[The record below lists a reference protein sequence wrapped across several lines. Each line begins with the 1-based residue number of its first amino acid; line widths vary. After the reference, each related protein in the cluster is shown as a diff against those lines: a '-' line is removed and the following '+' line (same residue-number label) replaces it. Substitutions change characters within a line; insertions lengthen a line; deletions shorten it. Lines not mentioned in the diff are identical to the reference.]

1 MKEKFPADSDFQ
13 ECWVV
18 FQTEY
23 EAASQEKYP
32 RPDLRLRIIIMIMHN
47 GLKISANVIFERM
60 KPLYPQFYN
69 YKRSYYPTTPPG
81 FFRKFD
87 FRLRKIIWHNYI
99 RYQYLELKTDLK
111 SFLFLLLPGKLKTW
125 LWPKSSDRRPVVRG
139 ERRGVVLLTCWL
151 NVDTA
156 WRGLHQAGGDVV
168 VGVLLG
174 EPGVLVVDHPPLV
187 LLQVTAVI
195 LFYWIL
201 LSVNEGP
208 FCCSV

>member
-69 YKRSYYPTTPPG
+69 YKRSLLPHHPTRFFPEIWLPVEEDNLTQLYQISISGVQNWREILPLPSPPG
-81 FFRKFD
+81 KVKDVAVTQIEWSETSLER
-87 FRLRKIIWHNYI
+87 REERRSTTHLLAEC
-99 RYQYLELKTDLK
+99 RYCLTG
-111 SFLFLLLPGKLKTW
+111 SSSGRWWCGGRGPPRRTRSPGSWSSSPGPAT
-125 LWPKSSDRRPVVRG
+125 SDRG
-139 ERRGVVLLTCWL
+139 YFVLLNST
-151 NVDTA
+151 
-156 WRGLHQAGGDVV
+156 
-168 VGVLLG
+168 
-174 EPGVLVVDHPPLV
+174 
-187 LLQVTAVI
+187 
-195 LFYWIL
+195 F
-201 LSVNEGP
+201 S
-208 FCCSV
+208 

>member
-99 RYQYLELKTDLK
+99 RYQYLELKTDEK

-139 ERRGVVLLTCWL
+139 ERREERRSTTHLLAECRYCLTVSSSGRWWCGGRGPPRRTRSPGSWSSSPGPATSDRGYFVLLNST
-151 NVDTA
+151 
-156 WRGLHQAGGDVV
+156 
-168 VGVLLG
+168 
-174 EPGVLVVDHPPLV
+174 
-187 LLQVTAVI
+187 
-195 LFYWIL
+195 F
-201 LSVNEGP
+201 S
-208 FCCSV
+208 

>member
-111 SFLFLLLPGKLKTW
+111 SCNLPSPPGKVKDVAVTQIEWSETSRERREERRSTTHLLAECRYCLTGSSSGRW
-125 LWPKSSDRRPVVRG
+125 WCGGRGPPRRTRSPGSWSSSPGPATSDRG
-139 ERRGVVLLTCWL
+139 YFVLLNST
-151 NVDTA
+151 
-156 WRGLHQAGGDVV
+156 
-168 VGVLLG
+168 
-174 EPGVLVVDHPPLV
+174 
-187 LLQVTAVI
+187 
-195 LFYWIL
+195 F
-201 LSVNEGP
+201 S
-208 FCCSV
+208 